1 MAIFA
6 SIFAAAGRFLGRFL
20 NTALGW
26 ATILL
31 FGQVPESRR
40 LLLSLITL
48 GSMVWVAVLVGV
60 LVPDVGAFLVAA
72 VPAPE
77 GFELWVSLGM
87 VVAAVVLPLV
97 IGVGGLLIQD
107 PDQRPKGLALV
118 KQVLRGYLYTPVLA
132 GVLAFLFVEAPLRRL
147 RALIKRWE
155 TAHVPLIV
163 KPSGYDT
170 VAAALHDA
178 LRAAGLDLRTRRA
191 PRALTLPA
199 KALAWAGGTGVGG
212 LVPDHLAMMSA
223 HDLEIL
229 VYPSDV
235 SILGKPET
243 VSRARAAI
251 ASRLPFT
258 AAYLTAGKEGQRI
271 EDRLAAIAGRLES
284 VRHVSRA
291 TATATAD
298 GADSETAGSADA
310 ASARSAMGGSV
321 DAAIAASDGDTGA
334 AIDQAIRD
342 VQEVDQELAS
352 LVISWDE
359 WEVLYRVRLQVERDL
374 RAAHDLVEAAAGDG
388 DAAAFPAADGAE
400 HPGRHGQG
408 GLVGR
413 IVARFRQLL
422 DRLHQGMASSSGPP
436 PEA

>member
-1 MAIFA
+1 
-6 SIFAAAGRFLGRFL
+6 
-20 NTALGW
+20 
-26 ATILL
+26 
-31 FGQVPESRR
+31 
-40 LLLSLITL
+40 
-48 GSMVWVAVLVGV
+48 
-60 LVPDVGAFLVAA
+60 VPDVGAFLVAA

-77 GFELWVSLGM
+77 GFEQWVRLGM
-87 VVAAVVLPLV
+87 VAAAVVLPLV

-107 PDQRPKGLALV
+107 PDGRPTGVALV

-132 GVLAFLFVEAPLRRL
+132 GVLAFLFLEAPLRRL

-163 KPSGYDT
+163 KPSGYET

-178 LRAAGLDLRTRRA
+178 LSAAGLDTATRAA

-199 KALAWAGGTGVGG
+199 KALAWATGGDG
-212 LVPDHLAMMSA
+212 LVPDDLAMMST

-243 VSRARAAI
+243 VARARAAV

-271 EDRLAAIAGRLES
+271 EDRLAAIAARLEP

-298 GADSETAGSADA
+298 GADSDTPGSADA
-310 ASARSAMGGSV
+310 ASARSAVGGSV
-321 DAAIAASDGDTGA
+321 DAAIAASDGDTA
-334 AIDQAIRD
+334 TAIDQAISD
-342 VQEVDQELAS
+342 VQEVDEELAS

-359 WEVLYRVRLQVERDL
+359 WKVLYRVRLQVERDL
-374 RAAHDLVEAAAGDG
+374 RAAHDLIGAAAGDG
-388 DAAAFPAADGAE
+388 KVAAFSAAEGAS
-400 HPGRHGQG
+400 HPERHAQG
-408 GLVGR
+408 GPVGR
-413 IVARFRQLL
+413 IVARLRRLL
-422 DRLHQGMASSSGPP
+422 DLLHPG
-436 PEA
+436 

>member
-31 FGQVPESRR
+31 VGQVPESRR

-48 GSMVWVAVLVGV
+48 GSMVWVALLVGV

-77 GFELWVSLGM
+77 GFEQWIRLGM
-87 VVAAVVLPLV
+87 VAAAVVLPLV

-107 PDQRPKGLALV
+107 PDGRPTGVALV

-132 GVLAFLFVEAPLRRL
+132 GVLAFLFLEAPLRRL

-163 KPSGYDT
+163 KPSGYET

-178 LRAAGLDLRTRRA
+178 LSAAGLDTATRAA

-212 LVPDHLAMMSA
+212 FVPDDLAMMST
-223 HDLEIL
+223 HDLDFL

-235 SILGKPET
+235 SNPLM
-243 VSRARAAI
+243 
-251 ASRLPFT
+251 
-258 AAYLTAGKEGQRI
+258 
-271 EDRLAAIAGRLES
+271 
-284 VRHVSRA
+284 
-291 TATATAD
+291 
-298 GADSETAGSADA
+298 
-310 ASARSAMGGSV
+310 ARS
-321 DAAIAASDGDTGA
+321 I
-334 AIDQAIRD
+334 
-342 VQEVDQELAS
+342 
-352 LVISWDE
+352 
-359 WEVLYRVRLQVERDL
+359 
-374 RAAHDLVEAAAGDG
+374 
-388 DAAAFPAADGAE
+388 
-400 HPGRHGQG
+400 

-413 IVARFRQLL
+413 IVARLRRLL
-422 DRLHQGMASSSGPP
+422 DRLHPG
-436 PEA
+436 

>member
-48 GSMVWVAVLVGV
+48 GSMVWVAVLAGV

-77 GFELWVSLGM
+77 GFEQWIRLGM

-97 IGVGGLLIQD
+97 IGVGGLLILE

-132 GVLAFLFVEAPLRRL
+132 GVLAFLLVEAPLRRL

-163 KPSGYDT
+163 KPSGYDS

-178 LRAAGLDLRTRRA
+178 LRAAGLELRTRKA

-212 LVPDHLAMMSA
+212 LVPDDLVMLSA

-243 VSRARAAI
+243 VARGRAAI

-321 DAAIAASDGDTGA
+321 EAAIAASDGDTGA
-334 AIDQAIRD
+334 AIDQALRD
-342 VQEVDQELAS
+342 VQEVDEELAS

-374 RAAHDLVEAAAGDG
+374 RAAHDLIEAAAGDG
-388 DAAAFPAADGAE
+388 DAAAFSAAEGAARS
-400 HPGRHGQG
+400 GRYGQG
-408 GLVGR
+408 GLIGR
-413 IVARFRQLL
+413 IVTRLRQLL
-422 DRLHQGMASSSGPP
+422 DRLHPG
-436 PEA
+436 

>member
-77 GFELWVSLGM
+77 GFEQWIRLGM
-87 VVAAVVLPLV
+87 VVAALVLPLV
-97 IGVGGLLIQD
+97 IGVGGLLILD

-132 GVLAFLFVEAPLRRL
+132 GVLAFLFLEASLRRL
-147 RALIKRWE
+147 RALIERWE

-163 KPSGYDT
+163 KPSGYET
-170 VAAALHDA
+170 VAVALHDA
-178 LRAAGLDLRTRRA
+178 LSAAGLDLATRAA

-212 LVPDHLAMMSA
+212 LVPDDLAMMSA

-243 VSRARAAI
+243 VARARAAI

-298 GADSETAGSADA
+298 GADSGTPGSADG
-310 ASARSAMGGSV
+310 ASARSAMGRSV
-321 DAAIAASDGDTGA
+321 GAAIAASDGDTGA
-334 AIDQAIRD
+334 AIDQAIRG
-342 VQEVDQELAS
+342 VQEVDEELAS

-374 RAAHDLVEAAAGDG
+374 RAAHDLIEGAAGDG
-388 DAAAFPAADGAE
+388 DAAAFSAAEGAA
-400 HPGRHGQG
+400 HPERHAQG
-408 GLVGR
+408 GLIGR

-422 DRLHQGMASSSGPP
+422 DRIHPG
-436 PEA
+436 

>member
-60 LVPDVGAFLVAA
+60 LIPDVGAFLVAA
-72 VPAPE
+72 LPVSE
-77 GFELWVSLGM
+77 GFEQWLRLGM

-97 IGVGGLLIQD
+97 IGLGGLLIQD
-107 PDQRPKGLALV
+107 PDGRPTGVALI

-163 KPSGYDT
+163 KPSGYEKVT
-170 VAAALHDA
+170 AALHDA
-178 LRAAGLDLRTRRA
+178 LRAAGLDLATRAA

-199 KALAWAGGTGVGG
+199 KALAWAGGTGVSG
-212 LVPDHLAMMSA
+212 LVPDDLAMMSA
-223 HDLEIL
+223 DDLEIL

-235 SILGKPET
+235 SILGKSET
-243 VSRARAAI
+243 VARARAAI

-271 EDRLAAIAGRLES
+271 EDRLAAIAARVES

-298 GADSETAGSADA
+298 GADSDTSGSADA
-310 ASARSAMGGSV
+310 AASRSAVKGSV
-321 DAAIAASDGDTGA
+321 DAAVAASDGDTA
-334 AIDQAIRD
+334 KAIDQAIGD
-342 VQEVDQELAS
+342 VQGVDEELAN

-374 RAAHDLVEAAAGDG
+374 RAAHDLVQAANGNG
-388 DAAAFPAADGAE
+388 EGAAFSAADDAS
-400 HPGRHGQG
+400 HPERNGHDRAADR
-408 GLVGR
+408 V
-413 IVARFRQLL
+413 VARLHDLL
-422 DRLHQGMASSSGPP
+422 HRLAPR
-436 PEA
+436 

>member
-77 GFELWVSLGM
+77 GFEQWIRLGM

-107 PDQRPKGLALV
+107 PDGRPTGVALV

-132 GVLAFLFVEAPLRRL
+132 GVLAFLFLEAPLRRL

-163 KPSGYDT
+163 KPSGYET

-178 LRAAGLDLRTRRA
+178 LSAAGLDTATRAA

-212 LVPDHLAMMSA
+212 LVPDDLAMMST

-243 VSRARAAI
+243 VARARAAV

-271 EDRLAAIAGRLES
+271 EDRLAAIAARLEP

-298 GADSETAGSADA
+298 GADSDTPGSADA
-310 ASARSAMGGSV
+310 ASARSAVGRSV
-321 DAAIAASDGDTGA
+321 DAAIAASDGDTA
-334 AIDQAIRD
+334 TAIDQAISD
-342 VQEVDQELAS
+342 VQEVDEELAS

-359 WEVLYRVRLQVERDL
+359 WKVLYRVRLQVERDL
-374 RAAHDLVEAAAGDG
+374 RAAHDLIGAAAGDG
-388 DAAAFPAADGAE
+388 KVAAFSAAEGAS
-400 HPGRHGQG
+400 HPERHAQG
-408 GLVGR
+408 GPVGR
-413 IVARFRQLL
+413 IVARLRRLL
-422 DRLHQGMASSSGPP
+422 DLLHPG
-436 PEA
+436 